1 MIKKTCR
8 IPPSMSPKDK
18 YKLQKNGAQ
27 SMHEK
32 NLLRAGFEPATYGYL
47 FDYAIY
53 SPPLYQLS
61 YRRGIERWEFTLAM
75 QTAEGI
81 LTF

>member
-1 MIKKTCR
+1 
-8 IPPSMSPKDK
+8 MSPKDK

>member
-8 IPPSMSPKDK
+8 IPPSKSPKDK

-32 NLLRAGFEPATYGYL
+32 YLLRAGFEPATYG
-47 FDYAIY
+47 
-53 SPPLYQLS
+53 
-61 YRRGIERWEFTLAM
+61 
-75 QTAEGI
+75 
-81 LTF
+81 